1 MQEMV
6 VAGVA
11 DVIASVGYAVGGV
24 SGVAFNPAVAIGL
37 YISDLSDGIG

>member
-24 SGVAFNPAVAIGL
+24 SCAAFNPAVAIGL
-37 YISDLSDGIG
+37 DVSRLSDGIG